1 MLYKK
6 LDLLLQKNTTHDKF
20 FATGKKKKPFN
31 YVTSEKVGFFT
42 FEY

>member
-20 FATGKKKKPFN
+20 FATGKKKN
-31 YVTSEKVGFFT
+31 LLIM
-42 FEY
+42 

>member
-20 FATGKKKKPFN
+20 FATGKKKPFN

>member
-6 LDLLLQKNTTHDKF
+6 LDLLLQKILHMTSSLPLE
-20 FATGKKKKPFN
+20 KKKPSCN
-31 YVTSEKVGFFT
+31 YETSEKLGFFN

>member
-6 LDLLLQKNTTHDKF
+6 LDLLLQKILHMTSSLPLE
-20 FATGKKKKPFN
+20 KKKPFN